1 MALLDLDI
9 DKTGIALVA
18 LTALVLCY
26 SAQAVV
32 TWYRLRHIPGPFLAS
47 FSYLWLG
54 RVTRSTRQ
62 WYIYRDLPKQYGS
75 PLVRVGPNEISTD
88 DPEIIRK
95 MSAVRSPYGKDSWYM
110 GSRFN
115 PYGDTMFTTLD
126 VAAHDRQKAKTASA
140 YSGRDTTALEDGV
153 DDQVRELVALIR
165 RRYLNKEVKDS
176 GGPHEPNRLLDFSK
190 IISFFTMDVITRAG
204 FGQEFGYLK
213 ADEDLHSFLRSV
225 RDNWAVIAVTL
236 DVPWIRS
243 VLYSNWFLRWFGPR
257 TTDKAGMGKVMA
269 VAEKL
274 VGDRFRPDS
283 KAQRDMLRLEQGA
296 FMAHGL
302 TQKECETEGL
312 FMVIAGSDTTASVVR
327 STMLHLMASPRVYNK
342 LKREVRKAVDEG
354 RASSPI
360 TFEEA
365 KGISYLQA
373 IIYEGLRIRAPA
385 PGLYPKSVPPGGDWL
400 HGQFIPEGTAIGM
413 NTAALTRSKALF
425 GDDADLFRP
434 ERFEEVD
441 AAARTRLEHL
451 TELVFGYGRTMCAG
465 KPIAFME
472 LNKVFFE
479 LLRAFDFQLA
489 NPSKPWDSK
498 SYAVW
503 VEENMWV
510 CVTESQST

>member
-1 MALLDLDI
+1 MALMDLDI
-9 DKTGIALVA
+9 GKTGLVLVA
-18 LTALVLCY
+18 LAGLVLCY
-26 SAQAVV
+26 GIQAVA

-47 FSYLWLG
+47 FSYLWLAK
-54 RVTRSTRQ
+54 VTRSTRQ
-62 WYIYRDLPKQYGS
+62 WHIYRELPKQYGS
-75 PLVRVGPNEISTD
+75 LVRVGPNEISTD

-95 MSAVRSPYGKDSWYM
+95 VSGVRSPYGKDAWYM

-115 PYGDTMFTTLD
+115 PFEDTMFTTLD
-126 VAAHDRQKAKTASA
+126 TAAHDKQKAKTAHA

-153 DDQVRELVALIR
+153 DEQMKDFIALIR
-165 RRYLNKEVKDS
+165 RKYLNKEIRS
-176 GGPHEPNRLLDFSK
+176 GGTGQQEPNRLLDFSK

-204 FGQEFGYLK
+204 FGQEFGYIK
-213 ADEDLHSFLRSV
+213 ADEDLHDFLRSV
-225 RDNWAVIAVTL
+225 RENWSVIAVTL
-236 DVPWIRS
+236 DVPWIRN

-269 VAEKL
+269 VAERV
-274 VGDRFRPDS
+274 VGDRFRPDA
-283 KAQRDMLRLEQGA
+283 KPKKDMLGS
-296 FMAHGL
+296 FMTHGL
-302 TQKECETEGL
+302 TQKECETECL

-327 STMLHLMASPRVYNK
+327 STMLHLISSPRVYNK
-342 LKREVRKAVDEG
+342 LKREIRKAVDEG
-354 RASSPI
+354 RASSPV

-373 IIYEGLRIRAPA
+373 IIYEGLRMRAPA
-385 PGLYPKSVPPGGDWL
+385 PGLYPKLVPAGGDWL
-400 HGQFIPEGTAIGM
+400 HGQFIPAGTAVGM
-413 NTAALTRSKALF
+413 NAAALTRSKALF

-441 AAARTRLEHL
+441 EAARGELERL

-465 KPIAFME
+465 KPVAFME
-472 LNKVFFE
+472 LNKVYFE

-489 NPSKPWDSK
+489 NPTKPWDSK

-510 CVTESQST
+510 SVTESCPP

>member
-1 MALLDLDI
+1 MALLDFDI

-18 LTALVLCY
+18 LAAFVLCY
-26 SAQAVV
+26 GAQAVV

-54 RVTRSTRQ
+54 KVTRSTRQ
-62 WYIYRDLPKQYGS
+62 WYIYRDLPEQYG
-75 PLVRVGPNEISTD
+75 PLVRVGPNELSTD

-95 MSAVRSPYGKDSWYM
+95 ISAVRSPYGKDSWYM

-126 VAAHDRQKAKTASA
+126 VAAHDKQKAKTASA
-140 YSGRDTTALEDGV
+140 YSGRDTTALEGGV
-153 DDQVRELVALIR
+153 DEQVRELIALIR
-165 RRYLNKEVKDS
+165 RKYLSKDVVANGS
-176 GGPHEPNRLLDFSK
+176 GVQEPSRLLDFSR

-213 ADEDLHSFLRSV
+213 ADEDLHDFLRSV
-225 RDNWAVIAVTL
+225 RDNWSVIAVTL
-236 DVPWIRS
+236 DVPWIRN
-243 VLYSNWFLRWFGPR
+243 VLYSDWFLRWFGPR
-257 TTDKAGMGKVMA
+257 TTDMAGMGKVMA

-283 KAQRDMLRLEQGA
+283 KGQKDMLGA

-342 LKREVRKAVDEG
+342 LKREIRKAVEEG

-360 TFEEA
+360 TLEEA
-365 KGISYLQA
+365 NGISYLQA
-373 IIYEGLRIRAPA
+373 VIYEGLRIRAPA
-385 PGLYPKSVPPGGDWL
+385 PGLYPKSVPAGGDWL
-400 HGQFIPEGTAIGM
+400 HGKFIPAGTAIGM

-425 GDDADLFRP
+425 GNDADLFRP

-441 AAARTRLEHL
+441 GATRTKLEHL
-451 TELVFGYGRTMCAG
+451 AELVFGYGRTMCAG

-472 LNKVFFE
+472 LNKVYFE

-510 CVTESQST
+510 SVTESSSE